1 MPRPLA
7 LAVFLTLLG
16 AASPA
21 LAEAEACRRGA
32 WLDPASGRALAHDAV
47 LARAAAHPFVLLGE
61 THDDPEHHRWQL
73 STLAGLLAL
82 QPSLALGFEAFPVR
96 VQPVLD
102 RWVAGELGEA
112 AFLAEVEWRRIW
124 NLDPELY
131 LPLFR
136 FARMHRLPMVA
147 LNTERALVARVGREG
162 WDAIPSAEREGIGDP
177 APPGA
182 AYLDRL
188 QGFFGQHGSATGPDD
203 PGFRRFVDA
212 QLTWD
217 RAMAEALA
225 RASRERGVRL
235 VAGIIG
241 SEHLRHRQGVPHQL
255 AALGLPDAAVLLP
268 HDVARGCVGLQAG
281 EADAVFLLDA
291 APVLERPRLGV
302 RLAAG
307 ENGVRAVEVVA
318 GSVAEASGLRAGDV
332 ILEAA
337 GVAVAAPGELTQI
350 VRAVAPGTWLPLKV
364 RRDGRTLETVARFP
378 PRPGSGP

>member
-1 MPRPLA
+1 MPRPPA
-7 LAVFLTLLG
+7 LAVLLALLG

-82 QPSLALGFEAFPVR
+82 QPSLAVGFEAFPVR

-112 AFLAEVEWRRIW
+112 AFLAEVGWRRVW

-162 WDAIPSAEREGIGDP
+162 WDAIPPAERQGIGDP
-177 APPGA
+177 APPA
-182 AYLDRL
+182 PAYLDRL
-188 QGFFGQHGSATGPDD
+188 QGFFGRHAHGEGKGPDD

-225 RASRERGVRL
+225 RGREDKGVRL
-235 VAGIIG
+235 VVGVVG
-241 SEHLRHRQGVPHQL
+241 SEHLRHREGVPHQL
-255 AALGLPDAAVLLP
+255 VALGWPESTVLLP
-268 HDVARGCVGLQAG
+268 HDLARGCAGLRAG

-291 APVLERPRLGV
+291 AAPRG
-302 RLAAG
+302 
-307 ENGVRAVEVVA
+307 
-318 GSVAEASGLRAGDV
+318 
-332 ILEAA
+332 
-337 GVAVAAPGELTQI
+337 
-350 VRAVAPGTWLPLKV
+350 
-364 RRDGRTLETVARFP
+364 RRR
-378 PRPGSGP
+378 